1 MTAPFVSSALAAR
14 IDRAET
20 QLTRIPV
27 QVLLAEPAPSAAF
40 IEEIAGGVAVYVAPC
55 SPLNKLVG
63 LGFAGLPRDEQLAA
77 IEQKFQQRGAPL
89 QAEVSTLVD
98 GACFEY
104 LARRGYILHGHENVL
119 GRALNDGDR
128 LSAPRA
134 PGIEVR
140 PALAEELPLWI
151 ETDVTASL
159 SPDEQ
164 GVAPDL
170 PARAP
175 LLETMQLFARA
186 PGFQRYIARID
197 GEIAGVAAL
206 RLDAGI
212 AQLCGAAT
220 LPRFRR
226 RGVQTRLLQQRL
238 ADAREAGAELAVM
251 TTQPGSKSQQNAHRV
266 GFSLLYCR
274 ANLVLQ
280 PASDRQR

>member
-1 MTAPFVSSALAAR
+1 MTAPFVSSALAER

-20 QLTRIPV
+20 HLTRIPA
-27 QVLLAEPAPSAAF
+27 QILLSDPAPTSAL

-63 LGFAGLPRDEQLAA
+63 LGFAGLPRDEQLARVERA
-77 IEQKFQQRGAPL
+77 FQERGAPL
-89 QAEVSTLVD
+89 QAEVSTLVE
-98 GACFEY
+98 GAYFEL

-119 GRALNDGDR
+119 GRALSDGELRTERDP
-128 LSAPRA
+128 A
-134 PGIEVR
+134 IDVR
-140 PALAEELPLWI
+140 PALPEELPLWL

-159 SPDEQ
+159 TPDEQ

-170 PARAP
+170 PAREP
-175 LLETMQLFARA
+175 LLETMQLYARA
-186 PGFQRYIARID
+186 PGFERYIARID

-238 ADAREAGAELAVM
+238 ADARRAGAELAVM

-274 ANLVLQ
+274 ANLVRD
-280 PASDRQR
+280 PR